1 MYRALVSFS
10 GVVSMAQGETREI
23 GDENIVKSLLKSGY
37 IEPFEI
43 VEVIETT
50 PKEKPKS
57 KTTKSN
63 KIPKSK
69 TL

>member
-1 MYRALVSFS
+1 MYKALVSFS
-10 GVVSMAQGETREI
+10 GVISMAQGETREI

-37 IEPFEI
+37 IEPVEI
-43 VEVIETT
+43 VEVIETA
-50 PKEKPKS
+50 PKEKPKA

-63 KIPKSK
+63 KTPKSK

>member
-23 GDENIVKSLLKSGY
+23 GDENIAKSLLKAGY
-37 IEPFEI
+37 IEPVEI
-43 VEVIETT
+43 VEVIETA
-50 PKEKPKS
+50 PKEKPKA

>member
-10 GVVSMAQGETREI
+10 GVISMAQGETREI

-37 IEPFEI
+37 IEPVEI